1 MKKALIIISIVIL
14 ALLVIVIALPFL
26 IDANQFKPTLETDL
40 SAALGRSV
48 SIGNIQLAIFS
59 GGVTIDN
66 VSIADDPAFSHAP
79 FLQASKLTAG
89 VALMPLIFSKQLR
102 VRSFTVTNPQVALLR
117 SASGAWNFSN
127 LGGAAAKQPTASS
140 ANVSSNFSV
149 QELKIANGT
158 ITIGTIGPG
167 GKTQSY
173 QNVNFEA
180 SNLSYTSQFPFQLSA
195 VTPGSGKVTVD
206 GKAGPIDPSDASL
219 TPLDA
224 KIGVEN
230 LDLALTGFVAPSA
243 GFGGLI
249 DFNATLSS
257 DGKQMTS
264 KGTIKADK
272 AKLVAG
278 GSAATVPVNVIYSA
292 TYDLKA
298 QSGSLQQ
305 GDVSVGKAVSH
316 LTGTF
321 DTAGTS
327 TSVQMKLAGQ
337 GMSVPDLEGILPA
350 VGVALPP
357 GASLQT
363 GTLDANLAINGPV
376 DKLVITGPIKL
387 ANAKLAGFNLG
398 SQLGALASFAG
409 IGRSGSS
416 ATEIQTLSADIR
428 VDPSG
433 TSAQNLNL
441 VVPSI
446 GSITGNGNVSPAG
459 QLNCQMVAKLSAAGN
474 PVGSVTSAISSF
486 TGGSNSQS
494 GGIPFKIT
502 GTTAH
507 PVFVPD
513 VSGAL
518 KNIVKGGA
526 GSSSNAA
533 SAASG
538 IVGGLFGKK
547 KSQ

>member
-1 MKKALIIISIVIL
+1 MKKILIVISVVIV
-14 ALLVIVIALPFL
+14 LLLLIVIALPFF

-40 SAALGRSV
+40 SAALGRPV
-48 SIGNIQLAIFS
+48 SIGNIQLALFS
-59 GGVTIDN
+59 GGVTVDN
-66 VSIADDPAFSHAP
+66 VSIADDPAFSSAP
-79 FLQASKLTAG
+79 FLQATKLTAG
-89 VALMPLIFSKQLR
+89 VALIPLIFSRQLQ
-102 VRSFTVTNPQVALLR
+102 VLSFAVTNPQIVLLR
-117 SASGAWNFSN
+117 STSGTWNFSN
-127 LGGAAAKQPTASS
+127 LGGAAAKQPATGSAS
-140 ANVSSNFSV
+140 ASNFSV
-149 QELKIANGT
+149 QKFKIANGT

-173 QNVNFEA
+173 QDLNFEA
-180 SNLSYTSQFPFQLSA
+180 SNLSYTSQ
-195 VTPGSGKVTVD
+195 VTID

-224 KIGVEN
+224 KLVVEN

-264 KGTIKADK
+264 KGTVKADK
-272 AKLVAG
+272 MKLAAG
-278 GSAATVPVNVIYSA
+278 GSAAKVPVNVDYSA
-292 TYDLKA
+292 AYDLKG
-298 QSGSLQQ
+298 QTGSLQQ

-321 DTAGTS
+321 NTAGTS
-327 TSVQMKLAGQ
+327 TSVQMKLMGQ

-350 VGVALPP
+350 VGIALPS

-376 DKLVITGPIKL
+376 DRLVITGPIKL

-398 SQLGALASFAG
+398 SQLGALSSFAG
-409 IGRSGSS
+409 LGRADSS
-416 ATEIQTLSADIR
+416 NTEIQTLSADLR

-441 VVPSI
+441 VVPAV
-446 GSITGNGNVSPAG
+446 GTITGTGNVSAAG

-474 PVGSVTSAISSF
+474 PVGSLTSALSSF
-486 TGGSNSQS
+486 TGGSNSVS

-513 VSGAL
+513 VAGAL
-518 KNIVKGGA
+518 KNVVKGGA
-526 GSSSNAA
+526 GSSKNAA

-538 IVGGLFGKK
+538 IIGGLFGKK
-547 KSQ
+547 KTQ

>member
-1 MKKALIIISIVIL
+1 MKKILIVISVVIV
-14 ALLVIVIALPFL
+14 LLLLIVIALPFF

-40 SAALGRSV
+40 SAALGRPV
-48 SIGNIQLAIFS
+48 SIGNIQLALFS
-59 GGVTIDN
+59 GGVTVDN
-66 VSIADDPAFSHAP
+66 VSIADDPAFSSAP
-79 FLQASKLTAG
+79 FLQATKLTAG
-89 VALMPLIFSKQLR
+89 VALIPLIFSRQLQ
-102 VRSFTVTNPQVALLR
+102 VLSFAVTNPQIVLLR
-117 SASGAWNFSN
+117 STSGTWNFSN
-127 LGGAAAKQPTASS
+127 LGGAAAKQPATGSAS
-140 ANVSSNFSV
+140 ASNFSV
-149 QELKIANGT
+149 QKFKIANGT

-173 QNVNFEA
+173 QDLNFEA

-195 VTPGSGKVTVD
+195 IAPGNGKVTID

-224 KIGVEN
+224 KLVVEN

-264 KGTIKADK
+264 KGTVKADK
-272 AKLVAG
+272 MKLAAG
-278 GSAATVPVNVIYSA
+278 GSAAKVPVNVDYSA
-292 TYDLKA
+292 AYDLKG
-298 QSGSLQQ
+298 QTGSLQQ

-321 DTAGTS
+321 NTAGTS
-327 TSVQMKLAGQ
+327 TSVQMKLMGQ

-350 VGVALPP
+350 VGIALPS

-376 DKLVITGPIKL
+376 DRLVITGPIKL

-398 SQLGALASFAG
+398 SQLGALSSFAG
-409 IGRSGSS
+409 LGRADSS
-416 ATEIQTLSADIR
+416 NTEIQTLSADLR

-441 VVPSI
+441 VVPAV
-446 GSITGNGNVSPAG
+446 GTITGTGNVSAAG

-474 PVGSVTSAISSF
+474 PVGSLTSALSSF
-486 TGGSNSQS
+486 TGGSNSVS

-513 VSGAL
+513 VAGAL
-518 KNIVKGGA
+518 KNVVKGGA
-526 GSSSNAA
+526 GSSKNAA

-538 IVGGLFGKK
+538 IIGGLFGKK
-547 KSQ
+547 KTQ